1 MAIPQRTRKEYKAP
15 GDAPRFGW
23 DWSDEF
29 AELGDT
35 IASVANVGTGVTVT
49 GETHTDTQNVFRVSG
64 GTASTEA
71 SVVSTVT
78 TTGGDTLVAEWKFHI
93 TAT

>member
-15 GDAPRFGW
+15 GEAPRFGW
-23 DWSDEF
+23 DWTEEF
-29 AELGDT
+29 TELGDT
-35 IASVANVGTGVTVT
+35 IASVTNVGTGVTVT
-49 GETHTDTQNVFRVSG
+49 GETHTATQNVFRVAG

-78 TTGGDTLVAEWKFHI
+78 TTGGDVLVAEWKFHI
-93 TAT
+93 TAS